1 MNDELEY
8 CRMKRRDFLK
18 LIPIGISAHWLAGC
32 SGIGS
37 LLEDSADDGKFALAG
52 FQAETLMS
60 GLDIPWELAWGPDDM
75 IWVTERGGRILRLD
89 PVSGHATEVEK
100 IRVTTVGESGLLGMT
115 FHPDFDAQPFVYLV
129 HSFHIG
135 NDIRNR
141 LVRMRFNGVS
151 LEATKV
157 LLDNI
162 PGDGIHNGSRLAIGR
177 DRFLYMTTGDAN
189 RPHLS
194 QDLDS
199 VAGKVL
205 RFTLDGQPA
214 PGNPFGTTI
223 YSYGHRNAQGLVF
236 HPETDDLYL
245 TEHGPADN
253 DEVNRV
259 EIGRNYGWPN
269 VHGFCDNDVRLEDDF
284 CKRNSVAEPVA
295 TWTPTVAPC
304 GADFYNADLIPG
316 WKGSFLFTTLR
327 GESLVR
333 LTLSTDGSRAVEEES
348 LFEGEFGRLRD
359 VLVGPNGQIYLAT
372 SNRDGRGTPA
382 PEDDRILRIEPELVV
397 ANSI

>member
-1 MNDELEY
+1 
-8 CRMKRRDFLK
+8 MKRRDFVKFIAL
-18 LIPIGISAHWLAGC
+18 GASTRWLCGC
-32 SGIGS
+32 SGTEN
-37 LLEDSADDGKFALAG
+37 LLSDSIEDGVIALG
-52 FQAETLMS
+52 DLQAETLTS
-60 GLDIPWELAWGPDDM
+60 GLDTPWELAWGPDDT
-75 IWVTERGGRILRLD
+75 IWVTERAGAIHRVD
-89 PVSGHATEVEK
+89 PANGNATEVG
-100 IRVTTVGESGLLGMT
+100 RVEVTEVGESGLMGMA
-115 FHPDFDAQPFVYLV
+115 FHPDFHAQPFVYLA
-129 HSFHIG
+129 HSFDIG
-135 NDIRNR
+135 NEIRNR
-141 LVRMRFNGVS
+141 LVRMRFNGVA
-151 LEATKV
+151 LEAAEA
-157 LLDNI
+157 LLDDI
-162 PGDGIHNGSRLAIGR
+162 PGDRIHNGSRLSIGR
-177 DRFLYMTTGDAN
+177 DGFLYMTTGDAG
-189 RPHLS
+189 RPNLS
-194 QDLDS
+194 QDLNS

-205 RFTLDGQPA
+205 RLTLDGQPA
-214 PGNPFGTTI
+214 PGNPFGTAI

-236 HPETDDLYL
+236 HPETNDLYL

-269 VHGFCDNDVRLEDDF
+269 VRGFCDNDVRPEDDF
-284 CKRNSVAEPVA
+284 CERNRVAEPVA

-333 LTLSTDGSRAVEEES
+333 LTLSPDGSRAVDEEL

-382 PEDDRILRIEPELVV
+382 PDDDRILRIEPELIVV
-397 ANSI
+397 DNI

>member
-1 MNDELEY
+1 M
-8 CRMKRRDFLK
+8 RRRDFLK
-18 LIPIGISAHWLAGC
+18 FIPLSVSTQWLSAC
-32 SGIGS
+32 SGVGDFLNDS
-37 LLEDSADDGKFALAG
+37 SEDGNFALEG
-52 FQAETLMS
+52 FRTETLTA
-60 GLDIPWELAWGPDDM
+60 GLDTPWDLAWGPDDV
-75 IWVTERGGRILRLD
+75 IWATERGGKIHRVD
-89 PVSGHATEVEK
+89 PVTGDVTQVGKIEVTE
-100 IRVTTVGESGLLGMT
+100 VGESGLMGMV
-115 FHPDFDAQPFVYLV
+115 FHPDFDAQPYVYLV
-129 HSFHIG
+129 HSFSVG
-135 NDIRNR
+135 NEIRNR
-141 LVRMRFNGVS
+141 LVRVHFNGIS
-151 LEATKV
+151 LEATEV

-162 PGDGIHNGSRLAIGR
+162 PGRGIHNGARLAIGR
-177 DRFLYMTTGDAN
+177 DRLLYMTTGDAN

-214 PGNPFGTTI
+214 PGNPFGTAI
-223 YSYGHRNAQGLVF
+223 FSFGHRNAQGLVF
-236 HPETDDLYL
+236 HPETGDLYL

-284 CKRNSVAEPVA
+284 CKRHRVAEPVA

-304 GADFYNADLIPG
+304 GADFYNSNLIPG
-316 WKGSFLFTTLR
+316 WKGNLLFTALR
-327 GESLVR
+327 GEALIRLV
-333 LTLSTDGSRAVEEES
+333 LSPDGSRAVDEEF

-359 VLVGPNGQIYLAT
+359 VLVGPHGQVYLAT

-382 PEDDRILRIEPELVV
+382 RDDDRILRVVPELTEVESV
-397 ANSI
+397 

>member
-1 MNDELEY
+1 M
-8 CRMKRRDFLK
+8 RRRDFLK
-18 LIPIGISAHWLAGC
+18 LIPLSVSTKWLSGC
-32 SGIGS
+32 SGVGELFNDS
-37 LLEDSADDGKFALAG
+37 VEDEKFALTG
-52 FQAETLMS
+52 FQVDTLVS
-60 GLDIPWELAWGPDDM
+60 GLDTPWEIAWGPDDM
-75 IWVTERGGRILRLD
+75 IWVTERGGTVRRVD
-89 PVSGHATEVEK
+89 PDSGLAASVENVGVTE
-100 IRVTTVGESGLLGMT
+100 IGESGLLGMA
-115 FHPDFDAQPFVYLV
+115 FHPDFDAQPFVYLA
-129 HSFHIG
+129 HSFRVG

-151 LEATKV
+151 LEGAEV

-189 RPHLS
+189 LPHLS

-269 VHGFCDNDVRLEDDF
+269 VHGFCDNDVRLEEDF
-284 CKRNSVAEPVA
+284 CNQNRVAEPVA

-327 GESLVR
+327 GESLIR
-333 LTLSTDGSRAVEEES
+333 LTLSTDGSRAVTEES

-359 VLVGPNGQIYLAT
+359 VMVGPHGQIYLAT

-382 PEDDRILRIEPELVV
+382 PDDDRILRVEPELVV
-397 ANSI
+397 VNSV

>member
-1 MNDELEY
+1 M
-8 CRMKRRDFLK
+8 RRRDFLK
-18 LIPIGISAHWLAGC
+18 LIPLSVSTHWLTAC
-32 SGIGS
+32 SGVGD
-37 LLEDSADDGKFALAG
+37 LLNDSMEDDTFALDG
-52 FQAETLMS
+52 FRVETLTS
-60 GLDIPWELAWGPDDM
+60 GLDTPWEIAWGPDDK
-75 IWVTERGGRILRLD
+75 IWVTERRGTMHRVD
-89 PVSGHATEVEK
+89 PDSGHAASTED
-100 IRVTTVGESGLLGMT
+100 IDVTEVGESGLLGMA
-115 FHPDFDAQPFVYLV
+115 FHPDFDAEPFVYLV
-129 HSFHIG
+129 HSFSVG
-135 NDIRNR
+135 NEIRNR

-151 LEATKV
+151 LEATEV

-177 DRFLYMTTGDAN
+177 DRLLYMTTGDAN

-214 PGNPFGTTI
+214 PGNPFGTII
-223 YSYGHRNAQGLVF
+223 YSYGHRNAQGLAF

-269 VHGFCDNDVRLEDDF
+269 VHGFCDNDVRFEDDF
-284 CKRNSVAEPVA
+284 CERNRVAEPVA

-304 GADFYNADLIPG
+304 GADFYNADIIPG
-316 WKGSFLFTTLR
+316 WKGNFLFTALR
-327 GESLVR
+327 GEALIR
-333 LTLSTDGSRAVEEES
+333 LTLSPDGSRAVDEEF

-359 VLVGPNGQIYLAT
+359 VLVGPNGQIFLAT

-382 PEDDRILRIEPELVV
+382 PDDDRILRIVPELVKV
-397 ANSI
+397 ESV

>member
-1 MNDELEY
+1 M
-8 CRMKRRDFLK
+8 RRREFLK
-18 LIPIGISAHWLAGC
+18 FISLGVATGWLSGC
-32 SGIGS
+32 SGTEN
-37 LLEDSADDGKFALAG
+37 LLSDSIEDGTVVLGDL
-52 FQAETLMS
+52 QAETLTS
-60 GLDIPWELAWGPDDM
+60 GLDTPWEIAWGPDDA
-75 IWVTERGGRILRLD
+75 IWVTERGGAIHRVNPDTGRVAQVGRIA
-89 PVSGHATEVEK
+89 VTE
-100 IRVTTVGESGLLGMT
+100 VGESGLMGMA
-115 FHPDFDAQPFVYLV
+115 FHPDFRAQPFVYLV
-129 HSFHIG
+129 YSFSAG
-135 NDIRNR
+135 NEIRNR

-151 LEATKV
+151 LKAAEV

-162 PGDGIHNGSRLAIGR
+162 PGGRIHNGSRLAIGR
-177 DRFLYMTTGDAN
+177 DRFLYMTTGDAG
-189 RPHLS
+189 RPNLS

-199 VAGKVL
+199 VAGKLL

-214 PGNPFGTTI
+214 PGNPFGTSI

-269 VHGFCDNDVRLEDDF
+269 VRGFCDDDVRLEKDF
-284 CKRNSVAEPVA
+284 CERNRVAEPVA

-327 GESLVR
+327 RETLVR
-333 LTLSTDGSRAVEEES
+333 LTLSSDGNHAVDEEF

-382 PEDDRILRIEPELVV
+382 PDDDRILRVVPELVKV
-397 ANSI
+397 EKV

>member
-1 MNDELEY
+1 M
-8 CRMKRRDFLK
+8 RRRDFLK
-18 LIPIGISAHWLAGC
+18 LVPLSVLPQWLSGC
-32 SGIGS
+32 SGVGDLFNDS
-37 LLEDSADDGKFALAG
+37 VEDEKFALAG
-52 FQAETLMS
+52 FRVDTLVS
-60 GLDIPWELAWGPDDM
+60 GLDTPWEIAWGPDDM
-75 IWVTERGGRILRLD
+75 IWVTERGGTLRRVD
-89 PVSGHATEVEK
+89 PDSGLAASVESVEVTE
-100 IRVTTVGESGLLGMT
+100 IGESGLLGMA
-115 FHPDFDAQPFVYLV
+115 FHPDFDAQPIVYFV
-129 HSFHIG
+129 HSFSVG
-135 NDIRNR
+135 NEIRNR
-141 LVRMRFNGVS
+141 LVRTRFNGVS
-151 LEATKV
+151 LKAAEV
-157 LLDNI
+157 LLDDI

-177 DRFLYMTTGDAN
+177 DRLLYMTTGDAN

-269 VHGFCDNDVRLEDDF
+269 VHGFCDNDVRIEDDF
-284 CKRNSVAEPVA
+284 CERNRVAEPVA

-333 LTLSTDGSRAVEEES
+333 LVLSTDGSRAVEEES
-348 LFEGEFGRLRD
+348 LFYGEFGRLRD

-397 ANSI
+397 ADSI